1 MRFFQSK
8 KHKNTILAPQ
18 TGKIIPITEVPDKVF
33 SGKVLGDGVG
43 LVPSENKVVAPVDG
57 TIVQVAETLHA
68 ICIESDSGAEIII
81 HLGIDTVELKGKG
94 FTCHVKDGQHVS
106 AGDLLMDMD
115 ISFIKNAGYNV
126 TTPCIIT
133 NMDKIKN
140 ISMKSGNAEAGKT
153 TIIEYDI

>member
-1 MRFFQSK
+1 MSLFRNK
-8 KHKNTILAPQ
+8 KCKHIVLAPQ

-43 LVPSENKVVAPVDG
+43 IVPVGNKVVAPVDG
-57 TIVQVAETLHA
+57 TVVQVAETLHA
-68 ICIESDSGAEIII
+68 VCMQGDDGAEIII

-94 FTCHVKDGQHVS
+94 FTCHVESGQHVS

-115 ISFIKNAGYNV
+115 ISFIKSAGYNV
-126 TTPCIIT
+126 ITPCIIT

-140 ISMKSGNAEAGKT
+140 ISMKSGNAEAGIT
-153 TIIEYDI
+153 TVIEYNI